1 MGSLEP
7 ADDFACDYR
16 QKMTRGDHLLWPRL
30 VWELRGEQNTPDPG
44 SPDNLCFV
52 VTAVALVM
60 DDTYLQGFLKRVGSL
75 SSGLERT
82 EKKSAPPFLETPLLL
97 GLPIGI

>member
-1 MGSLEP
+1 
-7 ADDFACDYR
+7 
-16 QKMTRGDHLLWPRL
+16 
-30 VWELRGEQNTPDPG
+30 
-44 SPDNLCFV
+44 
-52 VTAVALVM
+52 M